1 MTCKSILLSIVFK
14 QNNKS
19 NNPQNNNNMSIS
31 INSLF
36 IPHVFQNI
44 DEGKIREVFNTYG
57 PIKDIRFVPK
67 VGADAH
73 KYNAVFIHFEEW
85 NEAPETNNLLEEL
98 GNNGKTHV
106 YYDEQWYWIVLFN
119 TSKSNK
125 DKDATTATTTT
136 TTAMKKVKVLVKEKA
151 PAKETTAMTTTAT
164 PITPTGTSSLPANA
178 NWAPKKVKKE
188 TTKETTKEEKSDAK
202 RNLDTEFEKSNNNN
216 NNHDEADTEDFTL
229 VDASYVFNLE
239 EENKN
244 LRMEIQRLMTQQ
256 QGYMNLIRQ
265 QAGVM
270 ANMTSMPMSPMSM
283 FGGSSFNPNAY

>member
-1 MTCKSILLSIVFK
+1 M
-14 QNNKS
+14 
-19 NNPQNNNNMSIS
+19 S

-44 DEGKIREVFNTYG
+44 DEGKIREVFNVYG

-85 NEAPETNNLLEEL
+85 NEAQETNALLEEL

-125 DKDATTATTTT
+125 DKDKDATTTT

-151 PAKETTAMTTTAT
+151 PVKEEVVTTTAT

-188 TTKETTKEEKSDAK
+188 TTKETAKETTKETTAKETTK